1 MMPADPGTVQAAPLG
16 VADMLHNG
24 YARVAPFTATT
35 TRNSALNWTTRA
47 QASVRRAA
55 GVTVETSTS
64 DQGRLVPHIRSRNKA
79 TQACG
84 SARGC
89 PASTRS
95 DARMPLR
102 RGG

>member
-1 MMPADPGTVQAAPLG
+1 MMPADPGTAQAAPLG

-55 GVTVETSTS
+55 GVTV
-64 DQGRLVPHIRSRNKA
+64 
-79 TQACG
+79 
-84 SARGC
+84 ART
-89 PASTRS
+89 A
-95 DARMPLR
+95 AVR
-102 RGG
+102 RRPCVDPRA